1 VVVVDGDTEML
12 GPVPTC
18 VPFRNQVYVPPGVV
32 ELAVRLPVA
41 PAQIVMGAAVT
52 VGPGFT
58 VTLVVAFTV
67 PQFGTVS
74 VTV

>member
-1 VVVVDGDTEML
+1 MVVDGETEML

-18 VPFRNQVYVPPGVV
+18 TPFRNQVYVPPGVV
-32 ELAVRLPVA
+32 ELAVRLPLA
-41 PAQIVMGAAVT
+41 PAQIVSGAAVT
-52 VGPGFT
+52 VGPGFI